1 MVNIDPGK
9 TSPWGNVVSAGALA
23 QNHQHLFCIRIDPA
37 IDGYA
42 NTIVAEESL
51 PMPMSKEH
59 NPYGSGYEVSEISPP
74 QFCTLCGGFF
84 LLHLATFI

>member
-9 TSPWGNVVSAGALA
+9 TSPWGNLVAPGSLA

-42 NTIVAEESL
+42 NTVVVEESL
-51 PMPMSKEH
+51 PMPISKEL
-59 NPYGSGYEVSEISPP
+59 NPYGSGYEVSDI
-74 QFCTLCGGFF
+74 
-84 LLHLATFI
+84 LLSLYTCNGL